1 MRIPGKQLRQGSVTK
16 QEQPEVDQLSPC
28 TGLTPG
34 PQIYTHLE
42 PQNVTL
48 FGNTVLADKIR
59 GRTKGSSHWIQ
70 VGSKAI
76 ENTSVGDRREHKGA
90 GGRPSEVRSKDDFC
104 CHKPTSP
111 KSTGN

>member
-16 QEQPEVDQLSPC
+16 QEQPKVDQLSPC

-48 FGNTVLADKIR
+48 FGNRHL
-59 GRTKGSSHWIQ
+59 GSS
-70 VGSKAI
+70 AI
-76 ENTSVGDRREHKGA
+76 EHLPLAQGVILGSWD
-90 GGRPSEVRSKDDFC
+90 PDLS
-104 CHKPTSP
+104 
-111 KSTGN
+111 